1 MSINPP
7 RETLESLR
15 ITVARLEQSTDSCT
29 DPQEAAELKRIL
41 LARIADLEVIAAIET
56 QSPESASTTD
66 DSLVKSVAALPP
78 LEIVAA
84 EEPAK
89 EAAETTRPVDPDSDF
104 RVSTELTCSN
114 EGFQVG
120 EK

>member
-15 ITVARLEQSTDSCT
+15 ITVARLEQSSDLST

-41 LARIADLEVIAAIET
+41 LARIADLEVLAALEA
-56 QSPESASTTD
+56 QSPVSTSTAD
-66 DSLVKSVAALPP
+66 EVPVNSVAALPP
-78 LEIVAA
+78 LEIVVA

-89 EAAETTRPVDPDSDF
+89 EAAETTTPAISPSDL
-104 RVSTELTCSN
+104 E
-114 EGFQVG
+114 
-120 EK
+120 

>member
-15 ITVARLEQSTDSCT
+15 ITVARLEQSTDPST
-29 DPQEAAELKRIL
+29 NPREAAELKRIL
-41 LARIADLEVIAAIET
+41 LARIADLEVLAALEPIAGVRL
-56 QSPESASTTD
+56 PTD
-66 DSLVKSVAALPP
+66 DSPINSVAALPP

-89 EAAETTRPVDPDSDF
+89 EAAETTRPVDPASDL
-104 RVSTELTCSN
+104 E
-114 EGFQVG
+114 
-120 EK
+120 